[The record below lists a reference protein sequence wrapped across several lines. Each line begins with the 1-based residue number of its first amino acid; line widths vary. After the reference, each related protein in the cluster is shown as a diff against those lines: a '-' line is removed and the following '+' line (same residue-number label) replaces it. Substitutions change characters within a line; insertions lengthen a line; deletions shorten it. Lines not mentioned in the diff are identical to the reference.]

1 MKKSLL
7 ILLALPLCLTAG
19 CGDDD
24 DTPISSKYTG
34 SRSSKYSNY
43 DSYDYYSSGK
53 TSGSLFSS
61 LSFPSKRISGKN
73 LYVDVKNNGG
83 KVIKG
88 SLKVYIYK
96 GNEII
101 ANTSIYLPSGGV
113 QPGETVVVNSY
124 ISENV
129 SGYTNIVIQDDI
141 LLEGSSSIKRN
152 GGNTLFSDLSFT
164 NKRISGKNL
173 YVNVRNNGRKTI
185 KGCVKACIYNGS
197 SVVTTVSL
205 YFPSGGLA
213 PGGTAV
219 LDGYIHAD
227 VKHYT
232 DIKIQVDILLD

>member
-53 TSGSLFSS
+53 TSGS
-61 LSFPSKRISGKN
+61 
-73 LYVDVKNNGG
+73 
-83 KVIKG
+83 
-88 SLKVYIYK
+88 
-96 GNEII
+96 
-101 ANTSIYLPSGGV
+101 
-113 QPGETVVVNSY
+113 
-124 ISENV
+124 
-129 SGYTNIVIQDDI
+129 
-141 LLEGSSSIKRN
+141 
-152 GGNTLFSDLSFT
+152 LFSDLSFT

-232 DIKIQVDILLD
+232 DIKIQDDILLD